1 MVAPGKLF
9 WKFFLGN
16 SLIIAAVLA
25 TCFWLMIDSMDRAR
39 TDEVRRRL
47 RADAQ
52 TLRLLLAKDFN
63 STSAPGLNQTVR
75 QLTAGST
82 EHIRITAIL
91 PNGKVL
97 ADSEADPATME
108 PHGDRKEIREALALG
123 WGEDSRLSHTLSLRM
138 SYLATRVGPAE
149 SPIGVI
155 RVAMAQG
162 TLDEQNR
169 INRRLLWTIA
179 GIGLLASLALAL
191 ALARLWSR
199 PIRLIT
205 DTARS
210 ISRGDLSARVHI
222 SGSDELAVLAR
233 SLNDMRDHLAAQLET
248 IDGQR
253 RTLQSL
259 IAQLHEGVVV
269 ADASRRV
276 VLVNPASLRLL
287 GVPRGAGPARALEGR
302 AIEDCIPHPELQ
314 HLLSADTSRA
324 SGGQPEHVRQV
335 RIETRT
341 EEGELVLLART
352 SEIILPGR
360 AGDAED
366 GAAPPPLFGRLL
378 VLTDVT
384 DLSRMMQM
392 KADFAANASHELRT
406 PLSAVRAA
414 VETLLQ
420 IDFTHDADS
429 ARHFLGVVDRHSSRL
444 EALVAD
450 LLSLSK
456 IESSPGLFQPET
468 LPLSDL
474 ICDLRTRFE
483 ERIVAKGLVWHVD
496 SPPLL
501 KTMHVNPH
509 LLRLVL
515 DNLLENSIKF
525 TDTGGQLRLSFRQV
539 DDHQAAVAVEVSDT
553 GCGIPEEEQA
563 RVFERFYQVERARSG
578 AARGTGLGLS
588 IVRHAVAAM
597 KGTVELKSRLG
608 EGTTITIVIPQPL
621 FDTNEQHTPHAS
633 GPGRVS
639 VPTRA

>member
-1 MVAPGKLF
+1 MVLVAPGRLF

-39 TDEVRRRL
+39 ANEVRRRL
-47 RADAQ
+47 CADAQ
-52 TLRLLLAKDFN
+52 TFRLLLAKDFN
-63 STSAPGLNQTVR
+63 PAGASGLNQTVR

-91 PNGKVL
+91 PSGKVL

-123 WGEDSRLSHTLSLRM
+123 WGEDSRISHTLSMRM
-138 SYLATRVGPAE
+138 CYVATRVGPAE
-149 SPIGVI
+149 HPTGVI

-169 INRRLLWTIA
+169 LNRRLLWTIA

-302 AIEDCIPHPELQ
+302 AIEDCVPNPELQ
-314 HLLSADTSRA
+314 SLLTADATRDP
-324 SGGQPEHVRQV
+324 GVHQENVQQV

-341 EEGELVLLART
+341 EEGELVLLARA

-360 AGDAED
+360 SNDSDD

-420 IDFTHDADS
+420 IDLARDVES
-429 ARHFLGVVDRHSSRL
+429 ARHFLGVADRHSSRL
-444 EALVAD
+444 EALVTD

-456 IESSPGLFQPET
+456 LESSPGLFQPET

-474 ICDLRTRFE
+474 ISDLRARFE
-483 ERIVAKGLVWHVD
+483 ERIVAKSLVWHVE
-496 SPPLL
+496 SPPTLN
-501 KTMHVNPH
+501 TMYVNPH

-515 DNLLENSIKF
+515 DNLIENAIKF
-525 TDTGGQLRLSFRQV
+525 TDIGGQLRLSFRGQDV
-539 DDHQAAVAVEVSDT
+539 QNQGAVVIEVSDT

-597 KGTVELKSRLG
+597 KGTVELQSRLG
-608 EGTTITIVIPQPL
+608 EGTTITIILPQPSHE
-621 FDTNEQHTPHAS
+621 N
-633 GPGRVS
+633 
-639 VPTRA
+639 VPEDFVTRMA